1 MTTPSQHDVTE
12 RLLAWRGGDREALD
26 QLIPLVYDHLRQ
38 LAHRYMRRE
47 RAGHTLQ
54 TTAIVNEVYLR
65 LIDQRQVHFENRAHF
80 FAIAA
85 QLMRRIVVDHART
98 QHRAKR
104 GGGAEQLTLDE
115 AALMSPVQSAEMLAL
130 DEALQS
136 LAEIDERKARV
147 IEMRYF
153 GGLSVEETAAVLEVS
168 ENTVIRDWALAK
180 AWLRREMDG
189 ERGSDER

>member
-1 MTTPSQHDVTE
+1 MTIPSQHDVTQ
-12 RLLAWRGGDREALD
+12 RLLAWSDGDREALD

-38 LAHRYMRRE
+38 LARRYMRRE

-54 TTAIVNEVYLR
+54 TTALVNEVYLR
-65 LIDQRQVHFENRAHF
+65 LIDQRQVHWQNRAHF

-104 GGGAEQLTLDE
+104 GGGAERLSLDE
-115 AALMSPVQSAEMLAL
+115 AALMSPAQSAEMLAL

-136 LAEIDERKARV
+136 LAKIDNRKAQV

-153 GGLSVEETAAVLEVS
+153 GGLSVEEAAAVLGVS

-189 ERGSDER
+189 EKQR

>member
-1 MTTPSQHDVTE
+1 MTTPSQHDVTQ
-12 RLLAWRGGDREALD
+12 RLLAWSDGDREALD

-38 LAHRYMRRE
+38 LAKRYMRRE

-54 TTAIVNEVYLR
+54 TTALVNEVYLR
-65 LIDQRQVHFENRAHF
+65 LIDQRQVHWQNRAHF
-80 FAIAA
+80 FAISA
-85 QLMRRIVVDHART
+85 QLMRRIVVDHAPT

-104 GGGAEQLTLDE
+104 GGGAERLALDE
-115 AALMSPVQSAEMLAL
+115 AALMSPTRSAEVLAL

-136 LAEIDERKARV
+136 LAKIDERKARV

-180 AWLRREMDG
+180 AWLRREMEG
-189 ERGSDER
+189 ERGRDER

>member
-1 MTTPSQHDVTE
+1 MTTPSQHEVTQ
-12 RLLAWRGGDREALD
+12 LLFAWSDGDREALD
-26 QLIPLVYDHLRQ
+26 QLIPLVYNHLRQ
-38 LAHRYMRRE
+38 LARRYMRRE

-54 TTAIVNEVYLR
+54 TTALVNEVYLR
-65 LIDQRQVHFENRAHF
+65 LIDQRQARFENRAHF

-104 GGGAEQLTLDE
+104 GGGAEQLSLDE
-115 AALMSPVQSAEMLAL
+115 AALLSPVQSAEVLAL
-130 DEALQS
+130 DEALRN
-136 LAEIDERKARV
+136 LAEVDERKVRV

-168 ENTVIRDWALAK
+168 ENTVIKDWALAK
-180 AWLRREMDG
+180 AWLRREL
-189 ERGSDER
+189 EARS

>member
-12 RLLAWRGGDREALD
+12 RLLAWSDGDREALD

-54 TTAIVNEVYLR
+54 TTALVNEVYLR

-85 QLMRRIVVDHART
+85 QLMRRIVVDHAHT

-104 GGGAEQLTLDE
+104 GGGAERLSLDE

-153 GGLSVEETAAVLEVS
+153 GGLSVEETAIVLGVS

-189 ERGSDER
+189 ERQR

>member
-1 MTTPSQHDVTE
+1 MTTPSQHDVTQL
-12 RLLAWRGGDREALD
+12 LLAWSDGDREALD

-38 LAHRYMRRE
+38 LARRYMRRE
-47 RAGHTLQ
+47 RPGHTLQ
-54 TTAIVNEVYLR
+54 TTALVNEVYLR
-65 LIDQRQVHFENRAHF
+65 LIDQRQARFVNRAHF
-80 FAIAA
+80 FAVSA

-104 GGGAEQLTLDE
+104 GGVAEQLSLDE
-115 AALMSPVQSAEMLAL
+115 AALLSPAQSAEVLAL

-136 LAEIDERKARV
+136 LAEVDNRKARV

-153 GGLSVEETAAVLEVS
+153 GGLSVEETAEVLEVS

-189 ERGSDER
+189 ERQR

>member
-1 MTTPSQHDVTE
+1 MTTPSQHEVTQL
-12 RLLAWRGGDREALD
+12 LLAWSDGDREALD

-38 LAHRYMRRE
+38 LARRYMRRE
-47 RAGHTLQ
+47 RPGHTLQ
-54 TTAIVNEVYLR
+54 TTALVNEVYLR
-65 LIDQRQVHFENRAHF
+65 LIDQRQARFENRAHF

-104 GGGAEQLTLDE
+104 GGGAERLSLDE
-115 AALMSPVQSAEMLAL
+115 AALLSPLQSAEVLAL

-136 LAEIDERKARV
+136 LAEVDKRKGRV

-153 GGLSVEETAAVLEVS
+153 GGLSVEETAAVLGVS

-189 ERGSDER
+189 EGQR